1 MSLAANGKTVAAEQ
15 PLRRVLELVP
25 QHLPPNN
32 NRIGATHRALSDPL
46 QATGRL
52 DEALAEAR
60 AGEQV
65 LKNAFGSEQD
75 EVQSAQRRVASLGV
89 QTNDHG
95 LVATAVAG
103 PPVQKL
109 KR

>member
-15 PLRRVLELVP
+15 RLRRALELAP

-32 NRIGATHRALSDPL
+32 NRIGATHLALSDLL
-46 QATGRL
+46 QTTGHL
-52 DEALAEAR
+52 DEALAEAQ

-65 LKNAFGSEQD
+65 LRNAFGPEQD
-75 EVQSAQRRVASLGV
+75 EVQAAQRRVASLSA
-89 QTNDHG
+89 QTNDDG
-95 LVATAVAG
+95 LATAVAG
-103 PPVQKL
+103 PRVQKL